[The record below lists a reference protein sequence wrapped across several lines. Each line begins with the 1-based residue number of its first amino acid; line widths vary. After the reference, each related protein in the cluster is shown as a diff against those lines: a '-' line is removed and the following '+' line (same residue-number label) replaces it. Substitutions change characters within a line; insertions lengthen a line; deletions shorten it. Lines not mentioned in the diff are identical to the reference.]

1 MSDVCVSCRSN
12 AIPRMETSHKG
23 PRTINKDEI
32 REGFGHSKLPNVF
45 VTTLL
50 HSYIVNIL
58 KNMSSIIPPSAQTKS
73 VPGQEPVPQRQPA
86 ADPPTTQQSFSWF
99 TALRCPWHIVFHTCL
114 WILISFFVNLWEFNL
129 PSSNI
134 NLWSQSPSSK
144 NIVKYIQLFTDP
156 TSRQKHDVASFGI
169 FLCLHLHVCW
179 VHPAHQAC
187 RWLWTRQSL
196 SFANKE

>member
-1 MSDVCVSCRSN
+1 MSDICVSCRSN

-23 PRTINKDEI
+23 PRTINKDET

-58 KNMSSIIPPSAQTKS
+58 ENTSSVIPPSAQTKS

-99 TALRCPWHIVFHTCL
+99 TALGCPWHIALHACACV

-144 NIVKYIQLFTDP
+144 NIVKYI
-156 TSRQKHDVASFGI
+156 
-169 FLCLHLHVCW
+169 
-179 VHPAHQAC
+179 
-187 RWLWTRQSL
+187 
-196 SFANKE
+196 